1 MSRSTNK
8 TVLISGGASG
18 LGAATARMLAAAGDN
33 VVITD
38 RNQDDGNAL
47 ARELGNRALFIAHD
61 VTQEGEWQSAI
72 AKSVQHFGTL
82 DGLVNSA
89 GVGRPGSVEDTSLEE
104 WRFVNAVNATGT
116 FLGCKHA
123 VLSMKTS
130 GGGSIVNISSVLGLR
145 GHGMAAAY
153 CASKGSVRLLTKS
166 AALHCAAQGYNIR
179 LNSVHPGWIDTPMI
193 APRWQGPDPEA
204 AKAQLAAMHPIG
216 RIGRP
221 DEIASLIV
229 FLLSDGASLIT
240 GAEFAADGGLTA

>member
-1 MSRSTNK
+1 M
-8 TVLISGGASG
+8 LISGGASG
-18 LGAATARMLAAAGDN
+18 LGAATARMLASAGDN

-38 RNQDDGNAL
+38 RNEEAGNAL

-61 VTQEGEWQSAI
+61 VTQEGEWQSAF
-72 AKSVQHFGTL
+72 AKTVQHFGKL

-89 GVGRPGSVEDTSLEE
+89 GVGRSGSVEDTSLEE
-104 WRFVNAVNATGT
+104 WRLTNAVNATGT

-123 VLSMKTS
+123 VLTMKHS

-145 GHGMAAAY
+145 GHGSAAAY

-166 AALHCAAQGYNIR
+166 AALHCASQGYNIR

-193 APRWQGPDPEA
+193 APRLEGPDPEA
-204 AKAQLAAMHPIG
+204 ARKHLAAMHPIG

-240 GAEFAADGGLTA
+240 GAEFVADGGLTA

>member
-18 LGAATARMLAAAGDN
+18 LGAATARMLVAAGDN

-38 RNQDDGNAL
+38 RNDNAGATLAQELGKNAL
-47 ARELGNRALFIAHD
+47 FLSHD
-61 VTQEGEWQSAI
+61 VTKEEEWQSVI
-72 AKSVQHFGTL
+72 GMTVERFGKL

-89 GVGRPGSVEDTSLEE
+89 GVGRSGSVEESTLDE
-104 WRFVNAVNATGT
+104 WRLINAVNATGT
-116 FLGCKHA
+116 FLGCKHG
-123 VLSMKTS
+123 VLAMKQT

-145 GHGMAAAY
+145 GHGSAAAY

-166 AALHCAAQGYNIR
+166 AALHCASQGYNIR

-193 APRWQGPDPEA
+193 APRLQGPDPEA
-204 AKAQLAAMHPIG
+204 ARQALATMHPIG
-216 RIGRP
+216 RIGQP
-221 DEIASLIV
+221 DEIASVIV

-240 GAEFAADGGLTA
+240 GSEFVADGGLTA